1 MWWYRDRKHG
11 SEPGKGRAGTPAPR
25 PAESAIPPAT
35 QGSSPPPAGAPPA
48 GAAPAPRPGTPGV
61 RDDLADALRH
71 TLAGRPDDP
80 DPWLLMALLVDGTLA
95 MASGPDVP
103 AHSWQAAERA
113 VAAALRPGA
122 SARLY
127 NRFAKEFGDGY
138 TRRADLPPPHAA
150 SLRELRAALE
160 AAPGVRGYTPTPAA

>member
-11 SEPGKGRAGTPAPR
+11 SEPGKGKGDAPV
-25 PAESAIPPAT
+25 
-35 QGSSPPPAGAPPA
+35 PPPAKSAAQPPAQGPSAPPA
-48 GAAPAPRPGTPGV
+48 GAASAPRPGTPGV
-61 RDDLADALRH
+61 RDDLAAALRH

-95 MASGPDVP
+95 MASGPDLP

-113 VAAALRPGA
+113 VASALRPGA

-138 TRRADLPPPHAA
+138 TRRADLPPSHAA